1 MTEDNFIDE
10 LLKEAEEKEEQRTQ
24 AYYDLQ
30 LIEARKLQQQISSNF
45 AEAEAEVKII
55 QDWAIRKNAALH
67 ERLQFIERKLEA
79 WIREQN
85 AKTIDLPNGTLKMH
99 KKPDKVEVAD
109 MEAFLKH
116 AKPEMLS
123 IIPEQVKPDINKI
136 KAFIRQNYTP
146 AGVTVTEGKEEFTY
160 KLKNNGGTDV

>member
-1 MTEDNFIDE
+1 MSDNDFIEE

-30 LIEARKLQQQISSNF
+30 LIEARKLQLQISKNF
-45 AEAEAEVKII
+45 AEAEVEVKII
-55 QDWAIRKNAALH
+55 QDWAINKNAALH

-79 WIREQN
+79 WIREQGL
-85 AKTIDLPNGTLKMH
+85 KTIDLPNGTLKMH
-99 KKPDKVEVAD
+99 KKPDKVEIAD

-116 AKPEMLS
+116 AKPEMLTV
-123 IIPEQVKPDINKI
+123 IPEQIKPDLNKI

-160 KLKNNGGTDV
+160 KIKEVREDE

>member
-1 MTEDNFIDE
+1 MREDNFIEE

-30 LIEARKLQQQISSNF
+30 LIEIRKLQQQIEKNF
-45 AEAEAEVKII
+45 AEAETEVKII
-55 QDWAIRKNAALH
+55 QDWAIRKNASLH
-67 ERLQFIERKLEA
+67 ERLLFIERKLEA
-79 WIREQN
+79 WIREQGL
-85 AKTIDLPNGTLKMH
+85 KTIDLPNGTLKMH

-109 MEAFLKH
+109 IEAFLKH

-123 IIPEQVKPDINKI
+123 IIPEQVKPDLNKI

-160 KLKNNGGTDV
+160 KIKEIKEYE

>member
-1 MTEDNFIDE
+1 MPEIDFIDQI
-10 LLKEAEEKEEQRTQ
+10 LKEAEENEALRTQ

-30 LIEARKLQQQISSNF
+30 LIEIRKLQQQIEKNF
-45 AEAEAEVKII
+45 AEAETEVKII

-67 ERLQFIERKLEA
+67 ERLLFIERKLEA
-79 WIREQN
+79 WIREQGL
-85 AKTIDLPNGTLKMH
+85 KTIDLPNGTLKMH

-160 KLKNNGGTDV
+160 KIKEIKEDV